1 MSLNKNSDNTNNN
14 NSNNDSDK
22 SNRTSWITII
32 VLFIWLLLGGLAYA
46 YSFNCT
52 SERFSGGEAR
62 KIAMFLLALVF
73 GPFWWLI
80 LPFAK
85 SEGYCKLK

>member
-1 MSLNKNSDNTNNN
+1 MSTNNN
-14 NSNNDSDK
+14 NQNNNNNDDDGK
-22 SNRTSWITII
+22 KRIQWIAII
-32 VLFIWLLLGGLAYA
+32 IFVIWIGLGVGAYI

-52 SERFSGGEAR
+52 SDIYAGGDAR
-62 KIAMFLLALVF
+62 KITMFLLALFF

-85 SEGYCKLK
+85 SEGYCRIKKT